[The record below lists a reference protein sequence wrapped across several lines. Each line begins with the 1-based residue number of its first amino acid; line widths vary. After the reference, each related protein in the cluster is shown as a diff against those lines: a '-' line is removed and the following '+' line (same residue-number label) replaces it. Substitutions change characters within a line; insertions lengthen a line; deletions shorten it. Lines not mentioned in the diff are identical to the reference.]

1 MSHSDTASSKVLR
14 DNLHAVQARIAA
26 ACAASARSANSVQLL
41 AVSKTFSAD
50 DVRQV
55 AACGQRD
62 FGENY
67 IQEGVDK
74 IIELQNS
81 QPALVWHCIGPMQ
94 SNKTKL
100 VAEHFDWAHTVD
112 RLKIAQRLS
121 DQRPA
126 HIAPLNVCL
135 QVNID
140 GGETKSGIA
149 PAEVLALAAE
159 VAKLP
164 RLALRGLMT
173 IPDPVEGFDAQVA
186 VHAQARALFDEV
198 KAALNL
204 PQFDTLSMGMTGDL
218 EAAVQAGSTMV
229 RVGTAIFGGRT
240 YKSTS

>member
-1 MSHSDTASSKVLR
+1 MSTPDNASHNTLHDK
-14 DNLHAVQARIAA
+14 LHAVQTRIAA
-26 ACAASARSANSVQLL
+26 ACAASGRAASSVQLL

-55 AACGQRD
+55 ADCGQRD

-74 IIELQNS
+74 ITALQAS
-81 QPALVWHCIGPMQ
+81 GLKLMWHCIGPIQ

-100 VAEHFDWAHTVD
+100 VAEYFDWAHTVD
-112 RLKIAQRLS
+112 RLKIAQRLN

-126 HIAPLNVCL
+126 HLAPLNVCL

-149 PAEVLALAAE
+149 PADVLALAVE
-159 VAKLP
+159 VSQLP
-164 RLALRGLMT
+164 HLVLRGLMT
-173 IPDPVEGFDAQVA
+173 IPDPVEGFQPQVA
-186 VHAQARALFDEV
+186 VHAKARALFDEV
-198 KAALNL
+198 KTTLNL

-240 YKSTS
+240 YAA

>member
-1 MSHSDTASSKVLR
+1 MSNSDTAFSNTLR
-14 DNLHAVQARIAA
+14 DKLHAVQARITA
-26 ACAASARSANSVQLL
+26 ACACSGRAADSVQLL

-55 AACGQRD
+55 AARGQRD

-74 IIELQNS
+74 IIALQGC

-126 HIAPLNVCL
+126 HLAPLNVCL

-149 PAEVLALAAE
+149 PADVLALAAE

-164 RLALRGLMT
+164 RLVLRGLMT
-173 IPDPVEGFDAQVA
+173 IPDPVDGFDEQVA
-186 VHAQARALFDEV
+186 VHAKARALFDEV

-240 YKSTS
+240 YAA

>member
-1 MSHSDTASSKVLR
+1 MSNSDHVLR
-14 DNLHAVQARIAA
+14 DNLHAVQARITA
-26 ACAASARSANSVQLL
+26 ACAASGRAADSVQLL

-55 AACGQRD
+55 AASGQRD

-74 IIELQNS
+74 IIALQDS

-100 VAEHFDWAHTVD
+100 VAEHFDWAHTID

-126 HIAPLNVCL
+126 HLAPLNVCL

-149 PAEVLALAAE
+149 PADVLALAAE

-164 RLALRGLMT
+164 RLVLRGLMT

-186 VHAQARALFDEV
+186 VHAKARALFDEV
-198 KAALNL
+198 KAALSL

-240 YKSTS
+240 YAA

>member
-1 MSHSDTASSKVLR
+1 
-14 DNLHAVQARIAA
+14 
-26 ACAASARSANSVQLL
+26 VQLL

-74 IIELQNS
+74 IIALQDS

-112 RLKIAQRLS
+112 RIKIAQRLN

-126 HIAPLNVCL
+126 HLPQLNVCL

-149 PAEVLALAAE
+149 PAAVLALAAE

-173 IPDPVEGFDAQVA
+173 IPDPVDGFDAQVA
-186 VHAQARALFDEV
+186 VHAKARALFDEV

-229 RVGTAIFGGRT
+229 RVGTAIFGGRN
-240 YKSTS
+240 YAA

>member
-1 MSHSDTASSKVLR
+1 MSNSDNAFSNTLR
-14 DNLHAVQARIAA
+14 DNLHAVQARITA
-26 ACAASARSANSVQLL
+26 ACAASGRAADSVQLL

-74 IIELQNS
+74 IIVLQDS
-81 QPALVWHCIGPMQ
+81 QLALVWHCIGPIQ

-126 HIAPLNVCL
+126 HLAPLNVCL

-140 GGETKSGIA
+140 GDATKSGIA
-149 PAEVLALAAE
+149 PADVLALAAK

-164 RLALRGLMT
+164 RLVLRGLMT

-186 VHAQARALFDEV
+186 VHAKARALFDEV

-240 YKSTS
+240 YA

>member
-1 MSHSDTASSKVLR
+1 MTTSDSVLH
-14 DNLHAVQARIAA
+14 DKLHAVQARIAA
-26 ACAASARSANSVQLL
+26 ACAASGRAVHSVQLL

-55 AACGQRD
+55 AECGQRD

-74 IIELQNS
+74 ITALQGGAH
-81 QPALVWHCIGPMQ
+81 ALVWHCIGPIQ
-94 SNKTKL
+94 SNKTRP
-100 VAEHFDWAHTVD
+100 VAEHFDWVHTVD

-121 DQRPA
+121 DQRPT
-126 HIAPLNVCL
+126 HLAPLNVCL

-140 GGETKSGIA
+140 GGVTKSGIA
-149 PAEVLALAAE
+149 PDQVLALAVE

-164 RLALRGLMT
+164 RLVLRGLMT
-173 IPDPVEGFDAQVA
+173 IPDPVDGFERQVA
-186 VHAQARALFDEV
+186 VHAKARALFDEI

-218 EAAVQAGSTMV
+218 EAAVHAGSTMV
-229 RVGTAIFGGRT
+229 RVGTAIFGGRN
-240 YKSTS
+240 YSA

>member
-1 MSHSDTASSKVLR
+1 MSTSDNVLR

-26 ACAASARSANSVQLL
+26 ACAASARSRDSVQLL

-74 IIELQNS
+74 IIALQDC
-81 QPALVWHCIGPMQ
+81 QPTLAWHCIGPIQ

-112 RLKIAQRLS
+112 RLKIAQRLN

-126 HIAPLNVCL
+126 HLPPLNVCL

-149 PAEVLALAAE
+149 PADVLALAAE

-164 RLALRGLMT
+164 RVVLRGLMT

-186 VHAQARALFDEV
+186 VHAKARALFDEV

-218 EAAVQAGSTMV
+218 EAALKAGSTMV
-229 RVGTAIFGGRT
+229 RVGTAIFGGRDT
-240 YKSTS
+240 R

>member
-1 MSHSDTASSKVLR
+1 MSNTDTAFSNTLR
-14 DNLHAVQARIAA
+14 DKLHAVQARITA
-26 ACAASARSANSVQLL
+26 ACAASGRAADSVQLL

-74 IIELQNS
+74 IIALQDS

-121 DQRPA
+121 DQRSA
-126 HIAPLNVCL
+126 HLAPLNVCL

-149 PAEVLALAAE
+149 PADVLVLAAE

-186 VHAQARALFDEV
+186 VHAKTRALFDDV

-204 PQFDTLSMGMTGDL
+204 TQFDTLSMGMTGDL
-218 EAAVQAGSTMV
+218 DAAVQAGSTMV

-240 YKSTS
+240 YA

>member
-1 MSHSDTASSKVLR
+1 MSNSDTVLR
-14 DNLHAVQARIAA
+14 DKLHAVQARITA
-26 ACAASARSANSVQLL
+26 ACAASGRAADSVQLL

-74 IIELQNS
+74 IIALQDS

-126 HIAPLNVCL
+126 RLAPLFVCL

-149 PAEVLALAAE
+149 PADVLALAAE

-164 RLALRGLMT
+164 RLVLRGLMT

-186 VHAQARALFDEV
+186 MHAKARALFDEV
-198 KAALNL
+198 KTALNL

-240 YKSTS
+240 YAA

>member
-1 MSHSDTASSKVLR
+1 MSTPDQASHNTLHDK
-14 DNLHAVQARIAA
+14 LHAVQARIAT
-26 ACAASARSANSVQLL
+26 ACAASGRAASSVQLL

-55 AACGQRD
+55 ADCGQRD

-74 IIELQNS
+74 ITVLQASGHN
-81 QPALVWHCIGPMQ
+81 LVWHCIGPMQ

-100 VAEHFDWAHTVD
+100 VAEHFDWAHTLD
-112 RLKIAQRLS
+112 RIKIAQRLN

-126 HIAPLNVCL
+126 HLAPLNVCL

-149 PAEVLALAAE
+149 PADVLALAAE
-159 VAKLP
+159 VSQLP
-164 RLALRGLMT
+164 RLSLRGLMT
-173 IPDPVEGFDAQVA
+173 IPDPVDGFDAQVL
-186 VHAQARALFDEV
+186 VHAKARTLFDEV

-229 RVGTAIFGGRT
+229 RVGTAIFGGRSFT
-240 YKSTS
+240 A

>member
-1 MSHSDTASSKVLR
+1 MSTSDHDLSNGSR
-14 DNLHAVQARIAA
+14 DKLHAVQARIAA
-26 ACAASARSANSVQLL
+26 ACVASGRAVGSVQLL

-74 IIELQNS
+74 IIALQGGDI
-81 QPALVWHCIGPMQ
+81 QLVWHCIGPIQ

-100 VAEHFDWAHTVD
+100 VADHFDWAHTVD

-126 HIAPLNVCL
+126 HLAPLNVCL

-149 PAEVLALAAE
+149 PADVLVLAAE
-159 VAKLP
+159 VVKLP
-164 RLALRGLMT
+164 HLVLRGLMT
-173 IPDPVEGFDAQVA
+173 IPDSVESFDAQVA
-186 VHAQARALFDEV
+186 VHDKACALLQKV

-218 EAAVQAGSTMV
+218 EAAVHAGSTMV

-240 YKSTS
+240 YPA